1 MSWGAARKAKLTITR
16 TKQKQCIRGKFFAHR
31 GGGDAE
37 VYYILL
43 EILDLNDIFNIKL
56 PLFAHKIQND
66 KKIISAV
73 FSGAPANTSVRNPS
87 PQHEVCIKSKLL

>member
-1 MSWGAARKAKLTITR
+1 MSWG
-16 TKQKQCIRGKFFAHR
+16 
-31 GGGDAE
+31 GGEAGGGGGVGDAE